1 MPGGV
6 NLCVI
11 SIIYAWYNITLIRW
25 RSYVVLKCSLVYI
38 LLICTVLLN
47 YFTGAELSCY
57 DSLRISGSLSKE
69 FCATITPAPFVPGLN
84 VVTLRMVTDTSVE
97 QSGFDLKFTTIRSKQ
112 YFRSVCSGALEI
124 NRAAIDWS

>member
-1 MPGGV
+1 M
-6 NLCVI
+6 
-11 SIIYAWYNITLIRW
+11 
-25 RSYVVLKCSLVYI
+25 KCSLVYI

-112 YFRSVCSGALEI
+112 YFRSVCSAALEI
-124 NRAAIDWS
+124 NRAAVDWS